1 MDNFN
6 ILIHVDS
13 NDLII
18 HDHELIIDKKIGSFL
33 NVKNYEVCLTHL
45 IPNYQFLNNGYGI
58 EVYNLCKSFDHM
70 FVLMDPDI
78 KSISLKISDIVPDE
92 SAIKFF

>member
-1 MDNFN
+1 MSEEEFFEEKCLSECPLECYFDQFDTS
-6 ILIHVDS
+6 L
-13 NDLII
+13 
-18 HDHELIIDKKIGSFL
+18 SFI
-33 NVKNYEVCLTHL
+33 EL

-92 SAIKFF
+92 SAI